1 MTSYQLVHYDVGNVI
16 CYVII
21 ITSGKRQLQ
30 YNMYWEICVEKYAG
44 LRAVSF
50 LISTCYYC
58 RLVQCSV
65 YQCNCLAGIQLTS
78 NVKWYNSSGYTS

>member
-50 LISTCYYC
+50 FNIHMLLLYVSA
-58 RLVQCSV
+58 V
-65 YQCNCLAGIQLTS
+65 
-78 NVKWYNSSGYTS
+78 